1 MLPIGNDKKLDYQT
15 FGWSSRF
22 IIFCVWRLCKF
33 KSYYSVLYIYQVR
46 KEKRIMAIYHFS
58 AKIISRAKGQSTVA
72 AAAYRSGEKLTDER
86 TGETKFYKRNV
97 GPEAMILAPNNAPDW
112 ATDRQRLWNEV
123 EKIEKNKNSQL
134 AREINVALPI
144 ELSRKQQRELIKNY
158 VQEQFVNKGMVADI
172 AVHRDD
178 QNNPHAHVMLTVR
191 QFDENGDWG
200 NKKKKVYHLDQDGN
214 KLLDKNGKPKY
225 DTVSLTDWDKKENVG
240 LWREQ
245 WANHANKALE
255 LAGRNERITHLSH
268 EARGL
273 ETLPTVHLGHVASGM
288 EKKGKRSERGD
299 MNRERKLYNE
309 VVIDL
314 QRVREEKQQ
323 LEAKIKR
330 EKETK
335 EFTTDAEKVAIKK
348 AVPVVKGYVSLESIA
363 KRQQELNNW
372 EAKLQK
378 EQPRFFEKQEQFNL
392 VAQNFKQQQ
401 SIQSQLIQKQNE
413 LNDLN
418 KGFLSKFK
426 NHDLKK
432 DVETSIQKLEKDLKR
447 YEDVIDSYRSSL
459 GFTTYQDFQQK
470 QQELF
475 VEKEQTRER
484 ISKQKEVIKEQRS
497 ILEQAGMALKQ
508 KNIREVTFM
517 YKELQ
522 SASQHLSHE
531 DALKL
536 KELTEKAGKVYPLK
550 DLREVVAS
558 RERQVDK
565 ARADLRI
572 FEQEKERVKTAKS
585 YIQKLDKLEQKI
597 KSIEN
602 YPYEQ
607 GKLRNDKQAQKDYQA
622 YKHEANHYRENLKVL
637 KFEDKGKFQKEEARL
652 NKMEERVP
660 MVQNAI
666 RQHEQGTAKISMP
679 DTKENLSVGLL
690 QAAIHAIE
698 QAQRSQHMEQQKQM
712 HKRKTK
718 HKGHTF
724 ER

>member
-1 MLPIGNDKKLDYQT
+1 
-15 FGWSSRF
+15 
-22 IIFCVWRLCKF
+22 
-33 KSYYSVLYIYQVR
+33 
-46 KEKRIMAIYHFS
+46 MAIYHLS
-58 AKIISRAKGQSTVA
+58 MQIISRSKGQSAVA
-72 AAAYRSGEKLTDER
+72 SASYRSGEKLTDER
-86 TGETKFYKRNV
+86 TNETKYYHREVK
-97 GPEAMILAPNNAPDW
+97 PETMILAPSNSPSW
-112 ATDRQRLWNEV
+112 VTDRERLWNEV
-123 EKIEKNKNSQL
+123 EKVEKRKDSQL
-134 AREINVALPI
+134 ARELNIALPR
-144 ELSRKQQRELIKNY
+144 ELSNEQQRELIKNY
-158 VQEQFVNKGMVADI
+158 VQEQFVNKGMVADVAI
-172 AVHRDD
+172 HRDD
-178 QNNPHAHVMLTVR
+178 EQNPHSHVMLTMR
-191 QFDENGDWG
+191 TLDEKGFGKKNRDW
-200 NKKKKVYHLDQDGN
+200 NADFANV
-214 KLLDKNGKPKY
+214 
-225 DTVSLTDWDKKENVG
+225 KENNRGYVKSSKDC
-240 LWREQ
+240 LSVREQ
-245 WANHANKALE
+245 WASYANKALE
-255 LAGRNERITHLSH
+255 KAQVNERISHLSH

-273 ETLPTVHLGHVASGM
+273 ETLPTVHLGHVAKEM
-288 EKKGKRSERGD
+288 EKKGKRSDRGD

-314 QRVREEKQQ
+314 QQVRKQKQQ

-335 EFTTDAEKVAIKK
+335 EFTTGAEKVAIKK

-401 SIQSQLIQKQNE
+401 SIQSQLVQKQNE

-432 DVETSIQKLEKDLKR
+432 DVEASIQKLEKDLKR
-447 YEDVIDSYRSSL
+447 YEDVIDSYRSNL

-484 ISKQKEVIKEQRS
+484 ISKQKDVINEQRS

-508 KNIREVTFM
+508 KDIREVASM

-550 DLREVVAS
+550 DLKEVVAS
-558 RERQVDK
+558 REKQVDK

-585 YIQKLDKLEQKI
+585 YMQKLDKLEQKI
-597 KSIEN
+597 KSIETN
-602 YPYEQ
+602 PYEQ
-607 GKLRNDKQAQKDYQA
+607 GKLRNDKQALKDSQA
-622 YKHEANHYRENLKVL
+622 YKHEANHYRENLRVL
-637 KFEDKGKFQKEEARL
+637 KFDDKGKFQKEEARL

-660 MVQNAI
+660 MVQNAV
-666 RQHEQGTAKISMP
+666 RQHEQGTAKVSMP

-698 QAQRSQHMEQQKQM
+698 QAQRNQQMEQQKQI

-718 HKGHTF
+718 HKGQTF